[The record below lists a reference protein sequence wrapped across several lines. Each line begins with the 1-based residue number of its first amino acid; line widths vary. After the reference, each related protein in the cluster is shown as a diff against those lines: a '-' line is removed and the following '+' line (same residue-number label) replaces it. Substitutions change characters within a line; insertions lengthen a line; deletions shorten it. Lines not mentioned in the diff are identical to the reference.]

1 MDFGYEEYLKKKTL
15 REKQKESEVPTG
27 IKVTRRRRL
36 EREAAETEN
45 KALAHLDYEHQKYL
59 RMLSEAVCVAVRPL
73 GIVDAR

>member
-36 EREAAETEN
+36 EREAAETSEVVRRPCVLR
-45 KALAHLDYEHQKYL
+45 ALYWGDLW
-59 RMLSEAVCVAVRPL
+59 
-73 GIVDAR
+73 